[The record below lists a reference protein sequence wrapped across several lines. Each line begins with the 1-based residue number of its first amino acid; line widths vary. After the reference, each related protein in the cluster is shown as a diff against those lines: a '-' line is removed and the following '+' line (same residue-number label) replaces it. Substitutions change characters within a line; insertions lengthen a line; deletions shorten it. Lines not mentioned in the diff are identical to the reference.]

1 VRVAARKKKADAA
14 PEVEQDDDPIVF
26 EVPVESR
33 RLNALE
39 QARRNIEIVNWRVRG
54 LTWPEI
60 AERANLSERRCRM
73 IYQEYIENIDLALRE
88 EEPVKIVDELVRS
101 YQAAISDLEKDAE
114 DAPKGSPARIGA
126 RNSKIRA
133 MRELAELLQAV
144 GKLPTDLGDLGRLI
158 DGQIVADRV
167 MNVLDRFKGKP
178 VGADFEE
185 AMLDALGGPVKELE
199 AGTDEDIVDADVVE
213 DGDPDAQ

>member
-1 VRVAARKKKADAA
+1 MRVAARKKKADAA
-14 PEVEQDDDPIVF
+14 PEVEQDDDPILF

-33 RLNALE
+33 RLNALD
-39 QARRNIEIVNWRVRG
+39 QARRNIQIFNWRVRG

-60 AERANLSERRCRM
+60 AERAEVSERRCRM
-73 IYQEYIENIDLALRE
+73 IYSEYCDRDLALRE
-88 EEPVKIVDELVRS
+88 EEPIKIVDELVRG

-114 DAPKGSPARIGA
+114 QAPKGSPARIGA

-133 MRELAELLQAV
+133 MRELAELLQAI

-199 AGTDEDIVDADVVE
+199 AGADEDIVDADVVE